1 MKKLIMFIV
10 LSIVT
15 SGVTFAQSAKEMAK
29 ERKELMKASK
39 AELNDKATKAA
50 RKEAKKLKK
59 EGWTTA
65 PGALP
70 LEKQLDKS
78 YLMQY
83 EYDEEMF
90 PKYIMGEAMSIGSN
104 YDAPRCKL

>member
-1 MKKLIMFIV
+1 MIINLLIYKDMKTLLLFIA
-10 LSIVT
+10 LSVMA
-15 SGVTFAQSAKEMAK
+15 SGATFAQSAKELAK

-70 LEKQLDKS
+70 IEKQLDKS

-83 EYDEEMF
+83 E
-90 PKYIMGEAMSIGSN
+90 
-104 YDAPRCKL
+104 